1 MKITPLLLFL
11 ILLAVLVSSLFI
23 CKHCFGEES
32 STQEGF
38 VSFDTNTASLDE
50 VFIPQYSKT
59 AKVSKLSDNLYFD
72 SANANL
78 IEVNAPNYVKSE
90 KFSLYEGFD
99 EGVSLNYSPTSGNVS
114 VPGNISLPKPTGNVA
129 VQGNVVT
136 SNIIDNKGTSIININ
151 VTARVGNTT
160 NIYKTNLNGNTVIA
174 KNTTESNIK
183 SVVSSYANWSYT
195 TKSKNTSTY
204 QVFYMPWGTK
214 TYMHMVRLKSAFDSG
229 DSQNIYTFKYL
240 PGSNPDIIR
249 YANEPIKLTSQETDR
264 DTNNYKYVVDPYYD
278 KSKKVYQLSKYV
290 KFDASNGELIIR
302 SNNSITVYNRNKSSV
317 SYHTPDKIKN
327 TTSTIKSVGYSSF
340 VISDNYQN
348 QVLYIPDGKN
358 TLVALL
364 QMDPT
369 TKGEYKIANVV
380 RFTETGIDDGTKS
393 NDKKDTTKKETTKKE
408 TTKKD
413 TTKQDK
419 NDKKDNNIP
428 VPPSG
433 ADENTI
439 SNYYKWYWYWK
450 SSSENNGNSASKYSD
465 DYILKTQIVPPVC
478 PSCPSCTGSG
488 SCTNC
493 GGQGGCGTLNANG
506 STVVNGNT
514 NVQNMPHISASNY
527 QVPPQSIQTPPDDS
541 LKNQP
546 GSKGPGGPQGPQG
559 PQGPGIINNT
569 VDTAGKIVGGTVD
582 TAGKVV
588 GGTVG
593 AVAGVANNAI
603 NTVGKILTQGEGSE
617 GSNSL
622 YSSSGPPIPGQGQA
636 VSGSTPI
643 DNYSRYG
650 ALVSKGSNFIPVT
663 SDFSQFGK

>member
-1 MKITPLLLFL
+1 M
-11 ILLAVLVSSLFI
+11 
-23 CKHCFGEES
+23 
-32 STQEGF
+32 
-38 VSFDTNTASLDE
+38 
-50 VFIPQYSKT
+50 
-59 AKVSKLSDNLYFD
+59 SKLYDNVYFD
-72 SANANL
+72 SANGNL
-78 IEVNAPNYVKSE
+78 VEVNAPNYVKTE
-90 KFSLYEGFD
+90 KFSLYEGFS
-99 EGVSLNYSPTSGNVS
+99 EGASSTPTNGNTS
-114 VPGNISLPKPTGNVA
+114 
-129 VQGNVVT
+129 VQGNVIT
-136 SNIIDNKGTSIININ
+136 SSKIDNKGTSIININ

-160 NIYKTNLNGNTVIA
+160 NIYNTELKGNAVVA

-229 DSQNIYTFKYL
+229 DAQNLYTFKYL
-240 PGSNPDIIR
+240 PGSNPDIVR
-249 YANEPIKLTSQETDR
+249 YVNEPIKITTQEKDR
-264 DTNNYKYVVDPYYD
+264 DANNYKYVVDPYYD

-302 SNNSITVYNRNKSSV
+302 SNNSITVYNRYNTSV
-317 SYHTPDKIKN
+317 SYNTPDSITK
-327 TTSTIKSVGYSSF
+327 TSSKIKSVGYSSF

-348 QVLYIPDGKN
+348 QVLYIPDGTN
-358 TLVALL
+358 TLIALL
-364 QMDPT
+364 QIDPT
-369 TKGEYKIANVV
+369 SKGEYRIVNVV

-393 NDKKDTTKKETTKKE
+393 NDKKDTKPTN
-408 TTKKD
+408 KKD
-413 TTKQDK
+413 A
-419 NDKKDNNIP
+419 NKKDASGNNIP
-428 VPPSG
+428 LPPSG

-450 SSSENNGNSASKYSD
+450 SSNEGSENSASKYSD

-478 PSCPSCTGSG
+478 PSCPSCTGNG

-506 STVVNGNT
+506 STVIAGNT
-514 NVQNMPHISASNY
+514 SVPNMPTTSASNY
-527 QVPPQSIQTPPDDS
+527 QMPAQTIQTPPDDS
-541 LKNQP
+541 LKIQ
-546 GSKGPGGPQGPQG
+546 GGTQKG

-582 TAGKVV
+582 TAGKIV

-622 YSSSGPPIPGQGQA
+622 YSSSGTASIPGQGQA